1 MSLIL
6 LVIPCTTVLESP
18 KKVERDTKSSI
29 ELNTGVPVT
38 IHLIWV
44 WRRHTLLN
52 NLDFLLRISWASS
65 RMTRSHCTI
74 WRGVFA
80 SALPPFV
87 VSSVYGASVT
97 SASLILLSG
106 PSKILIVRLG
116 ANRLIS
122 SDHWVIIDFGT
133 MIRVR
138 GFGFPSM
145 VAINWMVFPSP
156 GSSINIP
163 AFGPDTCCSWLS
175 IQRTPSRW

>member
-6 LVIPCTTVLESP
+6 LVIPCTTTFERP
-18 KKVERDTKSSI
+18 KNVHRETKSSI

-52 NLDFLLRISWASS
+52 NFDFLFRISWASS
-65 RMTRSHCTI
+65 RITRSHCTL
-74 WRGVFA
+74 WRGVVP
-80 SALPPFV
+80 SFV
-87 VSSVYGASVT
+87 VSNVYGASVT

-106 PSKILIVRLG
+106 PSKMLIVKFG
-116 ANRLIS
+116 ANLLIS
-122 SDHWVIIDFGT
+122 SAHWVIIDLGK

-138 GFGFPSM
+138 GFGLPSM
-145 VAINWMVFPSP
+145 VVTSCTVLPRPI
-156 GSSINIP
+156 SSHKNP
-163 AFGPDTCCSWLS
+163 PLGPDFCPSIVS